1 MTKQKM
7 ELVNGNEA
15 IARGALAAGC
25 KFYFGYP
32 ITPQNEIPEYLSKH
46 LPEVGGTFIQAESE
60 IASINMLLGAGST
73 GARAMTSSSSPGIS
87 LKQEGISY
95 MAGSEIPGVIVNM
108 SRSGPGL
115 GGISPSQGD
124 YFQATRG
131 GGHGDYRTIVLA
143 PFSVQENYDLTMRAF
158 DLAEKY
164 RNPVMILGDAL
175 LGQMKEPIILRSY
188 KPQKFDKSWALT
200 GAKGRNP
207 RFLKSLYLNEGDLTE
222 HNWKLFKKYQQMKTE
237 IEYDTYQIEDADL
250 IVVSFGSVARII
262 KSSIKMARD
271 QGMKVGLFRPITL
284 YPYPEE
290 SLKQLSQKVNHFFV
304 VELNTGQMVE
314 DVKLS
319 VDKGAKV
326 DFYGRPPG
334 SIPTPNEL
342 FERSRRFIGEN
353 YETGI
358 YSSQEFERCA
368 FSFLPRMSSWDHSS
382 TGGRMY

>member
-1 MTKQKM
+1 MSKPKK

-15 IARGALAAGC
+15 IARGAIAAGC

-32 ITPQNEIPEYLSKH
+32 ITPQNEIPEYLSKN
-46 LPEVGGTFIQAESE
+46 LPEAGGTFIQAESE
-60 IASINMLLGAGST
+60 IASINMLLGAGAT

-143 PFSVQENYDLTMRAF
+143 PFSVQENYDLTIRAF

-164 RNPVMILGDAL
+164 RNPVMVLGDAL
-175 LGQMKEPIILRSY
+175 LGQMKEPIILHSPKVRT
-188 KPQKFDKSWALT
+188 FDKSWALT

-222 HNWKLFKKYQQMKTE
+222 HNWKLFKKYQGMKSE
-237 IEYDTYQIEDADL
+237 IKYDTYQIEDADL

-271 QGMKVGLFRPITL
+271 QGMKVGLFRPVTL
-284 YPYPEE
+284 YPYPEAD
-290 SLKQLSQKVNHFFV
+290 LKNFSQKVNHFLV

-319 VDKGAKV
+319 VDKGARV

-342 FERSRRFIGEN
+342 FEEIKKVYSEN
-353 YETGI
+353 
-358 YSSQEFERCA
+358 F
-368 FSFLPRMSSWDHSS
+368 
-382 TGGRMY
+382 

>member
-1 MTKQKM
+1 M

-15 IARGALAAGC
+15 IARGAITAGC

-60 IASINMLLGAGST
+60 VASINMLLGAGAT

-143 PFSVQENYDLTMRAF
+143 PFSVQENYDLTIKAF

-188 KPQKFDKSWALT
+188 KPRKFDKPWALT

-222 HNWKLFKKYQQMKTE
+222 HNWKLFQKYQQMKAE
-237 IEYDTYQIEDADL
+237 ITYDTYQIEDADL
-250 IVVSFGSVARII
+250 VVVSFGSVARII

-271 QGMKVGLFRPITL
+271 QGLKVGLFRPITL

-290 SLKQLSQKVNHFFV
+290 SLKQLSKKVNHFFV

-319 VDKGAKV
+319 VNKEARV

-342 FERSRRFIGEN
+342 FEEIQKVYR
-353 YETGI
+353 
-358 YSSQEFERCA
+358 
-368 FSFLPRMSSWDHSS
+368 
-382 TGGRMY
+382 